1 MKNFNRFLS
10 LGLILLAGLG
20 IGTAVQAQDGPP
32 TLFAD
37 HKARRLGDM
46 VTILVQETTN
56 ARRESQS
63 QQNDNNRVNVEG
75 GVDGNL
81 LRFLPVFG
89 LRSTLKTNSDSREG
103 TSQRDQITG
112 RIAAVITEV
121 SAAGLYTISGSK
133 LININGE
140 RNLMTIKGQIRSRDI
155 NSDNTIFS
163 YNIVDT
169 KIYYS
174 KAGLSGKYV
183 KRGSIPRLANLIM
196 GGAGLA
202 LIGYVGG
209 ISALAIIRSF
219 AL

>member
-1 MKNFNRFLS
+1 MNPVNRFLS
-10 LGLILLAGLG
+10 LGWILLAGLG
-20 IGTAVQAQDGPP
+20 TGPAVQAQDSPP
-32 TLFAD
+32 GLFAD

-46 VTILVQETTN
+46 VTIVVRETTN
-56 ARRESQS
+56 AKRESQS
-63 QQNDNNRVNVEG
+63 QQNNNNKVDVDG
-75 GVDGNL
+75 GVEGNL
-81 LRFLPVFG
+81 LKFLPVFG

-103 TSQRDQITG
+103 TSQRDQVTG

-121 SAAGLYTISGSK
+121 STAGLYTISGSK

-155 NSDNTIFS
+155 QSNNTIYS

-183 KRGSIPRLANLIM
+183 KRGTIPRLANLIM

-219 AL
+219 AI

>member
-1 MKNFNRFLS
+1 MIAVKNLPS
-10 LGLILLAGLG
+10 LGWILLAGLG
-20 IGTAVQAQDGPP
+20 LGPMLQAQDGPP
-32 TLFAD
+32 GLFAD

-46 VTILVQETTN
+46 VTIVVQEAAN

-63 QQNDNNRVNVEG
+63 QQNDHNKVDVDG

-89 LRSTLKTNSDSREG
+89 LRSTLKTDSDSREG
-103 TSQRDQITG
+103 TSQRDQLTG

-121 SAAGLYTISGSK
+121 SEAGLFTISGSK

-155 NSDNTIFS
+155 RNDNTIYS

-174 KAGLSGKYV
+174 KAGLAGKYV
-183 KRGSIPRLANLIM
+183 KRGTIPRLANLIM

-219 AL
+219 AI

>member
-1 MKNFNRFLS
+1 MKPVIRFLS
-10 LGLILLAGLG
+10 LGWIFLAGLG
-20 IGTAVQAQDGPP
+20 IGPAVQAQDSPVA
-32 TLFAD
+32 LFAD

-46 VTILVQETTN
+46 VTILVRESAN
-56 ARRESQS
+56 ARRESQTR
-63 QQNDNNRVNVEG
+63 QNDNNKVDVDG
-75 GVDGNL
+75 GVEGNL
-81 LRFLPVFG
+81 LQFLPVFG
-89 LRSTLKTNSDSREG
+89 LRSTLKTASDSREG

-155 NSDNTIFS
+155 QSDNTIYS

-174 KAGLSGKYV
+174 KGGLSGKYV
-183 KRGSIPRLANLIM
+183 KRGTFPRLANLIM

-219 AL
+219 AI

>member
-1 MKNFNRFLS
+1 MKPVNRFLS
-10 LGLILLAGLG
+10 LGWILLAGLG
-20 IGTAVQAQDGPP
+20 TGPAVQAQDSPP
-32 TLFAD
+32 GLFAD

-46 VTILVQETTN
+46 VTILVRETTN
-56 ARRESQS
+56 AKRESQS
-63 QQNDNNRVNVEG
+63 QRNDNNKVDVDG
-75 GVDGNL
+75 GVEGNL
-81 LRFLPVFG
+81 LKFLPVFG

-121 SAAGLYTISGSK
+121 STAGLYTISGSK

-155 NSDNTIFS
+155 KSDNTIYS
-163 YNIVDT
+163 YNIVDA

-219 AL
+219 AI

>member
-1 MKNFNRFLS
+1 MKPVIRFLS
-10 LGLILLAGLG
+10 LGWILLAGLG
-20 IGTAVQAQDGPP
+20 IGPAVQAQDSPP
-32 TLFAD
+32 ALFAD

-46 VTILVQETTN
+46 VTIIVRETAN

-63 QQNDNNRVNVEG
+63 QQNDNNKVDVDG

-89 LRSTLKTNSDSREG
+89 LRSSLKTNSDSREG

-112 RIAAVITEV
+112 QIAAVITEV

-155 NSDNTIFS
+155 QSNNTIYS

-183 KRGSIPRLANLIM
+183 KRGTIPRLANLIM

-219 AL
+219 AI

>member
-1 MKNFNRFLS
+1 MKPVIRFLS
-10 LGLILLAGLG
+10 LGWILLAGF
-20 IGTAVQAQDGPP
+20 GTGPAVWAQDSPP
-32 TLFAD
+32 GLFAD

-46 VTILVQETTN
+46 VTIIVREAAN
-56 ARRESQS
+56 AKRESQT
-63 QQNDNNRVNVEG
+63 QQNDNNRVDVDG
-75 GVDGNL
+75 GVEGNL
-81 LRFLPVFG
+81 LKFLPVFG
-89 LRSTLKTNSDSREG
+89 LRSNLKTDSNSREG

-112 RIAAVITEV
+112 QIAAVITEV

-155 NSDNTIFS
+155 RSNNTIYS

-174 KAGLSGKYV
+174 KAGLAGKYV
-183 KRGSIPRLANLIM
+183 KRGTFSRMANLIM

-219 AL
+219 AI

>member
-1 MKNFNRFLS
+1 MKNLNRFLS
-10 LGLILLAGLG
+10 LGWILLVGLV

-37 HKARRLGDM
+37 HKARRLGGM
-46 VTILVQETTN
+46 VTILVQEAAN
-56 ARRESQS
+56 DRRESQS
-63 QQNDNNRVNVEG
+63 KQNDNHGVNVEG
-75 GVDGNL
+75 GVDENL

-89 LRSTLKTNSDSREG
+89 LRSTLKTNSESREG